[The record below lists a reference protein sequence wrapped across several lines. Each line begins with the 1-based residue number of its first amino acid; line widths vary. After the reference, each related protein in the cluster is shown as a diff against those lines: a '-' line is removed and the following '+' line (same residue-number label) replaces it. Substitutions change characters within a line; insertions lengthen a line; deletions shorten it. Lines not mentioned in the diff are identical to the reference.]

1 MLNYIVERPITKRE
15 QVQGNNMNI
24 TRHDKR
30 RTKRRKLQVLYV
42 KVKAKLEEG
51 KSSLQYYV
59 NTS

>member
-1 MLNYIVERPITKRE
+1 MLNYRVERPITKRE